1 MAVDLSMSVLV
12 VDDYNTMIRIIRNL
26 LKQLGFENID
36 DASDG
41 SAALNKMRGKK
52 YGLVISD
59 WNMEPMT
66 GYDLLREVRADP
78 NLATTPFIMIT
89 AESKTENVIA
99 AKKAGVNNY
108 IVKPFNAATLKT
120 KIEAV
125 FEDDGHFRGL
135 LVPGYYRPANRTCGG
150 SAAAHRGAR
159 RAFRHCDASKGSRR
173 FSHRQRARE
182 RGAQG
187 APHAAWPAGQ
197 RRSNRS
203 VRG

>member
-108 IVKPFNAATLKT
+108 IVKPFNAQTLQH
-120 KIEAV
+120 KIQSV
-125 FEDDGHFRGL
+125 FPDAA
-135 LVPGYYRPANRTCGG
+135 PPPA
-150 SAAAHRGAR
+150 
-159 RAFRHCDASKGSRR
+159 
-173 FSHRQRARE
+173 
-182 RGAQG
+182 
-187 APHAAWPAGQ
+187 
-197 RRSNRS
+197 
-203 VRG
+203 

>member
-1 MAVDLSMSVLV
+1 MLVLAMNRRGPRARAGSLRICGVARRARESRMSAVDLSMPVLV
-12 VDDYNTMIRIIRNL
+12 VDDYSTMIRIIRNL
-26 LKQLGFENID
+26 LKQLGFEHID

-41 SAALNKMRGKK
+41 SAALTKMRGKK

-66 GYDLLREVRADP
+66 GYDLLQEVRADP

-125 FEDDGHFRGL
+125 FMDMATAQPRF
-135 LVPGYYRPANRTCGG
+135 PG
-150 SAAAHRGAR
+150 
-159 RAFRHCDASKGSRR
+159 
-173 FSHRQRARE
+173 
-182 RGAQG
+182 
-187 APHAAWPAGQ
+187 
-197 RRSNRS
+197 
-203 VRG
+203 

>member
-1 MAVDLSMSVLV
+1 MALDRSMSVLV

-26 LKQLGFENID
+26 LKQIGFEDID
-36 DASDG
+36 DAADG
-41 SAALNKMRGKK
+41 SAALARMREKK

-66 GYDLLREVRADP
+66 GYELLKEVRADP
-78 NLATTPFIMIT
+78 ALSKTPFIMVT

-125 FEDDGHFRGL
+125 FPDMEN
-135 LVPGYYRPANRTCGG
+135 A
-150 SAAAHRGAR
+150 
-159 RAFRHCDASKGSRR
+159 
-173 FSHRQRARE
+173 
-182 RGAQG
+182 
-187 APHAAWPAGQ
+187 
-197 RRSNRS
+197 
-203 VRG
+203 

>member
-1 MAVDLSMSVLV
+1 MAPRETRARRRTGAFKMAIDMSMPVLV

-26 LKQLGFENID
+26 LKQLGFEDVD

-41 SAALNKMRGKK
+41 SAALAKLREKR

-66 GYDLLREVRADP
+66 GYELLKEVRQDP
-78 NLATTPFIMIT
+78 GLSKTPFIMVT

-108 IVKPFNAATLKT
+108 IVKPFNAQTLKT

-125 FEDDGHFRGL
+125 FAD
-135 LVPGYYRPANRTCGG
+135 
-150 SAAAHRGAR
+150 S
-159 RAFRHCDASKGSRR
+159 
-173 FSHRQRARE
+173 
-182 RGAQG
+182 
-187 APHAAWPAGQ
+187 
-197 RRSNRS
+197 
-203 VRG
+203 

>member
-1 MAVDLSMSVLV
+1 MVVLGGALSGRRRPYVQWFYWVCGLFRVVQGIKMAVDLSMSVLV

-41 SAALNKMRGKK
+41 SAALNKMRSKK

-108 IVKPFNAATLKT
+108 IVKPFNAETLRT
-120 KIEAV
+120 KISAV
-125 FEDDGHFRGL
+125 FG
-135 LVPGYYRPANRTCGG
+135 V
-150 SAAAHRGAR
+150 
-159 RAFRHCDASKGSRR
+159 
-173 FSHRQRARE
+173 
-182 RGAQG
+182 
-187 APHAAWPAGQ
+187 
-197 RRSNRS
+197 
-203 VRG
+203 

>member
-26 LKQLGFENID
+26 LKQLGFEHID

-66 GYDLLREVRADP
+66 GYELLKQVRADP
-78 NLATTPFIMIT
+78 ALGPVPFIMVT

-108 IVKPFNAATLKT
+108 IVKPFNAQTLQS
-120 KIEAV
+120 KIQSV
-125 FEDDGHFRGL
+125 FPD
-135 LVPGYYRPANRTCGG
+135 
-150 SAAAHRGAR
+150 SAAPPLA
-159 RAFRHCDASKGSRR
+159 
-173 FSHRQRARE
+173 
-182 RGAQG
+182 
-187 APHAAWPAGQ
+187 
-197 RRSNRS
+197 
-203 VRG
+203 

>member
-66 GYDLLREVRADP
+66 GYDLLQVVRNDPELAD
-78 NLATTPFIMIT
+78 TPFIMVT
-89 AESKTENVIA
+89 AESKTQNVIA
-99 AKKAGVNNY
+99 AKKAGVSNY
-108 IVKPFNAATLKT
+108 IVKPFNAQTLKS
-120 KIEAV
+120 KIDAV
-125 FEDDGHFRGL
+125 F
-135 LVPGYYRPANRTCGG
+135 
-150 SAAAHRGAR
+150 GAKLSPT
-159 RAFRHCDASKGSRR
+159 A
-173 FSHRQRARE
+173 
-182 RGAQG
+182 
-187 APHAAWPAGQ
+187 
-197 RRSNRS
+197 
-203 VRG
+203 